1 MKVFVMNA
9 ERRNG
14 IALSEEVNQLT
25 NRRSLPSLT
34 KPFEISKRQ
43 VFEAY
48 KAVRANKGG
57 AGIDGQTLTEFD
69 QNLGN
74 NLYQLWTRLASG
86 SYFPPAVKR
95 VNIPKGKGGLRPL
108 GIPTVTDR
116 IAQTVVKQSM
126 QLSLE
131 RCFHPNSYAYQPYKS
146 AHMALEV
153 VKHRNWKRP
162 WVLELDI
169 KGFFDAIDH
178 TLMLK
183 AVDKHITEP
192 WQKLYVE
199 RWLTAPVLHPEGQLE
214 QRTQGTPQGGVISPL
229 LANLFLHYVFDIW
242 VEKHG
247 HQVQFVR
254 YADDIICHCR
264 SKGEAV
270 ALKRKLEQR
279 FNACHL
285 ELHPQKTRIAYC
297 KTQYKQEKHEHVSF
311 DFLGYTFQ
319 PRSIRKRN
327 GQWTLSFLPAISQ
340 KSASRIYANL
350 KTALPCPQK
359 ADIHDVVRI
368 MHKKVQGWINYFG
381 YFETKKLK
389 GVLFHLDRRLVH
401 WIRRKNKRLKF
412 VSRAF
417 DWLRRLRERSP
428 NLFTHWQ
435 FIYQKV
441 GQ

>member
-1 MKVFVMNA
+1 MKVFVMNT

-14 IALSEEVNQLT
+14 IALSETDNQLD
-25 NRRSLPSLT
+25 NRRSYPTLA

-48 KAVRANKGG
+48 KEVKANKGG

-74 NLYQLWTRLASG
+74 NLYRLWTRLASG

-95 VNIPKGKGGLRPL
+95 VNIPKGNGGLRPL

-131 RCFHPNSYAYQPYKS
+131 RCFHRDSYAYQPYKS
-146 AHMALEV
+146 AHMALDV

-183 AVDKHITEP
+183 AVDRHVSEP
-192 WQKLYVE
+192 WQKLYIE
-199 RWLTAPVLHPEGQLE
+199 RWLTAAVLHPGGQLE
-214 QRTQGTPQGGVISPL
+214 QRTKGTPQGGVISPL
-229 LANLFLHYVFDIW
+229 LANLFLHYVFDSW
-242 VEKHG
+242 VEKHW

-264 SKGEAV
+264 S
-270 ALKRKLEQR
+270 
-279 FNACHL
+279 
-285 ELHPQKTRIAYC
+285 
-297 KTQYKQEKHEHVSF
+297 
-311 DFLGYTFQ
+311 
-319 PRSIRKRN
+319 
-327 GQWTLSFLPAISQ
+327 
-340 KSASRIYANL
+340 
-350 KTALPCPQK
+350 
-359 ADIHDVVRI
+359 
-368 MHKKVQGWINYFG
+368 
-381 YFETKKLK
+381 
-389 GVLFHLDRRLVH
+389 
-401 WIRRKNKRLKF
+401 
-412 VSRAF
+412 
-417 DWLRRLRERSP
+417 
-428 NLFTHWQ
+428 
-435 FIYQKV
+435 
-441 GQ
+441 